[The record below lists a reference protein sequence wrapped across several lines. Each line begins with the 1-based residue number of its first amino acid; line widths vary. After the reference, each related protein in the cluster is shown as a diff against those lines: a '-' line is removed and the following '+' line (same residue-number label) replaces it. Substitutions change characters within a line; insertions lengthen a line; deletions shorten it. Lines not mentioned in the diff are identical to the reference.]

1 MSFYILT
8 SMYIVWYYF
17 INMDC
22 KKKRDKDLKIPF
34 KKLVLLGIGALA
46 AGVILVLANK
56 QEAPKYEHNIVF
68 LGDSVIGNYAQFF
81 SVTTV
86 MEDRLGV
93 DVYNGALGGTC
104 MSFYVGNV
112 RESVH
117 SSQWSMVKLAQAI
130 YAEDWTSQVAG
141 VSYSENYRES
151 AGQILDY
158 FYERI
163 LHLSQTDFSKVD
175 ILIMEHGTNDY
186 NCGQVLESEEDPWDI
201 TTYAGAIRTT
211 VKLLTEKYP
220 DLRII
225 LVSPIYCEFI
235 DEDNAKCYE
244 TDFGGGVLD
253 DYVQMQKT
261 VAEECGVEWINA
273 YHGSGIW
280 SDTIDIYTYDKLHLT
295 DEGKQ
300 LIGDLIADYLEENP
314 SKPVQ

>member
-1 MSFYILT
+1 
-8 SMYIVWYYF
+8 
-17 INMDC
+17 
-22 KKKRDKDLKIPF
+22 LKIPF

-46 AGVILVLANK
+46 AGVILVLANN
-56 QEAPKYEHNIVF
+56 QAAPKYEHDIVF
-68 LGDSVIGNYAQFF
+68 LGDSVIGNYAQPFG
-81 SVTTV
+81 VATV
-86 MEDRLGV
+86 MEGRLGV

-104 MSFYVGNV
+104 MSFYAGNV
-112 RESVH
+112 RESVN

-130 YAEDWTSQVAG
+130 YAEDWTSQVTG
-141 VSYSENYRES
+141 VSYSEYYRES

-163 LHLSQTDFSKVD
+163 MHLSQIDFSKVD
-175 ILIMEHGTNDY
+175 ILIIEHGTNDY
-186 NCGQVLESEEDPWDI
+186 NCGQILESEEDPWDI

-211 VKLLTEKYP
+211 VKLLKEKYP

-225 LVSPIYCEFI
+225 LLSPIYCEFI
-235 DEDNAKCYE
+235 AENNAKCYE

-261 VAEECGVEWINA
+261 VAEECGVEWIDA

-300 LIGDLIADYLEENP
+300 LMGDLIADYLEENP